1 MPEEEAS
8 VLDGADHHRQNQGPE
23 GLGHAVEVI
32 GDGETIV
39 EAARVFHP
47 DVVLVDVRM
56 RRVGGIEATRRLRN
70 DMQFVDLPIIAMT
83 ANAFDDDRH
92 ACEDA
97 GVTGFLEKPVVRD
110 ALHKALRSV

>member
-1 MPEEEAS
+1 
-8 VLDGADHHRQNQGPE
+8 
-23 GLGHAVEVI
+23 
-32 GDGETIV
+32 
-39 EAARVFHP
+39 
-47 DVVLVDVRM
+47 M

-70 DMQFVDLPIIAMT
+70 DIQFVDVPIIAMT

-110 ALHKALRSV
+110 ALYKALRIV